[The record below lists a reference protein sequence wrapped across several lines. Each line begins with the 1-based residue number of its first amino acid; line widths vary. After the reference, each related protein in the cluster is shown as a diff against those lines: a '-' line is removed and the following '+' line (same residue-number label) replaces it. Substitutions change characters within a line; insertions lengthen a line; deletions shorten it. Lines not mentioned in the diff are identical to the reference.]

1 MIIIDAKRWFDRK
14 YGNTYH
20 SVSVN
25 VDGKHI
31 GRADFAYGYGEQ
43 YLQSAHEIL
52 MDAGI
57 FPRTGE
63 HFKSGADKDYSGFMD
78 DMRNNR
84 EKYHVTCADVS
95 RKKDL

>member
-1 MIIIDAKRWFDRK
+1 MIIINGKRWFDK
-14 YGNTYH
+14 VNGNTYH

-25 VDGKHI
+25 VDGKEI
-31 GRADFAYGYGEQ
+31 GRSGIHYGYGDQ
-43 YLQSAHEIL
+43 YIQTAHEIL

-63 HFKSGADKDYSGFMD
+63 RLKSGMDKDYYDFCTDRM
-78 DMRNNR
+78 NNR
-84 EKYHVTCADVS
+84 EKYYITVSDVQ